1 YGQTGATGPQVATIG
16 VLKNGTITKA
26 FIDQLT
32 IDASW
37 AQFNDVVRVASGIY
51 AVSSRSG
58 PSVNIGKITTFDV
71 VEGPSVPGG
80 MRGLNP
86 AFMEVMGH

>member
-1 YGQTGATGPQVATIG
+1 MSTIE
-16 VLKNGTITKA
+16 VLKNGTITKS

-32 IDASW
+32 INASW
-37 AQFNDVVRVASGIY
+37 AQFNDVVRVGPGIY

-58 PSVNIGKITTFDV
+58 PSVDTGIITTFDV